1 MVLGVEAAS
10 VTRLQGCADAAPSS
24 ITHVRHIYIRSC
36 VEATEEAEAADEA
49 RLTAEAE
56 VAEAARSAAKP
67 EALKRTSFPDKQAL
81 EAELAVEQARA
92 EWDAE
97 AAAEAAAKAEAE
109 AEAAAAAATAAKAEA
124 EAEAEAKAKAKAKA
138 EEGAPTPADKEI
150 AAGGVNVIVTDVV
163 DTLKNLVSKFPSFKD
178 ATAGAFI
185 AGTTTAGTAADG
197 APTPVDKNAAGAKV
211 IVTDVANGRA
221 ASGLVVKGDKI
232 LSINGTPVTDEVQ
245 GTALAKAAVGNVA
258 YSILRAG
265 LRMTVTAY
273 KPEAA
278 TLLGVTIKNDTSD
291 DPHTS

>member
-97 AAAEAAAKAEAE
+97 AAAEAAAKAAE
-109 AEAAAAAATAAKAEA
+109 AEAAAATATAAKAEA

-197 APTPVDKNAAGAKV
+197 APTPVDKNVAGAKV

>member
-109 AEAAAAAATAAKAEA
+109 AEAAAATATAAKAEA
-124 EAEAEAKAKAKAKA
+124 EAEAEAKAKAKA

>member
-97 AAAEAAAKAEAE
+97 AAAEAAAKAAE
-109 AEAAAAAATAAKAEA
+109 AEAAAATATAAKAEA
-124 EAEAEAKAKAKAKA
+124 EAEAEAKAKAMAMTMAMAEAAAEVDKA
-138 EEGAPTPADKEI
+138 TPQPHSCACCACT
-150 AAGGVNVIVTDVV
+150 AAGRRERYFASGWTGC
-163 DTLKNLVSKFPSFKD
+163 TGG
-178 ATAGAFI
+178 AGAGWPSLLSRTARTSSSCPETRLRPG
-185 AGTTTAGTAADG
+185 AG
-197 APTPVDKNAAGAKV
+197 
-211 IVTDVANGRA
+211 
-221 ASGLVVKGDKI
+221 
-232 LSINGTPVTDEVQ
+232 
-245 GTALAKAAVGNVA
+245 
-258 YSILRAG
+258 
-265 LRMTVTAY
+265 
-273 KPEAA
+273 
-278 TLLGVTIKNDTSD
+278 
-291 DPHTS
+291 

>member
-1 MVLGVEAAS
+1 M
-10 VTRLQGCADAAPSS
+10 SS

-36 VEATEEAEAADEA
+36 VEATEAAEAAEEA
-49 RLTAEAE
+49 RLAAEAE

-67 EALKRTSFPDKQAL
+67 EASKRTSFPDKQAL

-97 AAAEAAAKAEAE
+97 AAAEAAAAAKAEAE
-109 AEAAAAAATAAKAEA
+109 AEAAAATAAKAEA
-124 EAEAEAKAKAKAKA
+124 EAEAEAKAKAKA
-138 EEGAPTPADKEI
+138 EEAAPIPADKEI
-150 AAGGVNVIVTDVV
+150 APGGVNVIVTDVV

-185 AGTTTAGTAADG
+185 AGTTPAGTAADG

-291 DPHTS
+291 DPHAS

>member
-1 MVLGVEAAS
+1 M
-10 VTRLQGCADAAPSS
+10 C
-24 ITHVRHIYIRSC
+24 IRDS
-36 VEATEEAEAADEA
+36 
-49 RLTAEAE
+49 
-56 VAEAARSAAKP
+56 
-67 EALKRTSFPDKQAL
+67 
-81 EAELAVEQARA
+81 
-92 EWDAE
+92 
-97 AAAEAAAKAEAE
+97 
-109 AEAAAAAATAAKAEA
+109 
-124 EAEAEAKAKAKAKA
+124 
-138 EEGAPTPADKEI
+138 KEI

-197 APTPVDKNAAGAKV
+197 APTPVDKNVAGAKV

-221 ASGLVVKGDKI
+221 ASCLVVKGDKI